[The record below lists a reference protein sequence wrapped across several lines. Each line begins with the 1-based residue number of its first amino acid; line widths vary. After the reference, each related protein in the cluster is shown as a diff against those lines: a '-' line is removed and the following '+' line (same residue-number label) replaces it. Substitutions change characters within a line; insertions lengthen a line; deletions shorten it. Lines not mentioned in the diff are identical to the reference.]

1 MFVGAA
7 GLCGIIK
14 DEVGELGVSV
24 AIWEIMAMLKFEKI
38 RTDEEYDAAMERIDE
53 IFHAPVGSAEG
64 DQLEVLVGLVE
75 AWEGGDVFWD
85 FFQIDKETGQPKG
98 IVTLDLGGIR

>member
-38 RTDEEYDAAMERIDE
+38 RTDEEFDAAMERIDE

-64 DQLEVLVGLVE
+64 EELEVLVGLVE
-75 AWEGGDVFWD
+75 AWEGERYPIPPPDPVDAIEFR
-85 FFQIDKETGQPKG
+85 IDQERRRF
-98 IVTLDLGGIR
+98 GG

>member
-7 GLCGIIK
+7 CLCRIIK
-14 DEVGELGVSV
+14 DEVGELDVSV
-24 AIWEIMAMLKFEKI
+24 AIWEIMAMLKFEKM
-38 RTDEEYDAAMERIDE
+38 RSDEEFDAAMERIDE

-75 AWEGGDVFWD
+75 DYEVERYPIPPPDPVDVIEFR
-85 FFQIDKETGQPKG
+85 IDQG
-98 IVTLDLGGIR
+98 R

>member
-1 MFVGAA
+1 MIVGAVC
-7 GLCGIIK
+7 LCGIMK
-14 DEVGELGVSV
+14 DEVAEPGVSV

-64 DQLEVLVGLVE
+64 EELEVLVGLVE
-75 AWEGGDVFWD
+75 EWEGERYPIPSPDPVDAIEFR
-85 FFQIDKETGQPKG
+85 IDQERWGF
-98 IVTLDLGGIR
+98 GG